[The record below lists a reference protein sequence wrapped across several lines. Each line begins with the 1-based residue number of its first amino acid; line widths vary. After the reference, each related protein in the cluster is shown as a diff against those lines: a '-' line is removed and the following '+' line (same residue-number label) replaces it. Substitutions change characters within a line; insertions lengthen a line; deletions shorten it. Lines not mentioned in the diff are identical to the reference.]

1 MGTIL
6 EFRQPETSR
15 PSADDSPAGLK
26 IGENNSAEIIIF
38 PGVRIE
44 RQDGADPS
52 GADAKPSKRAK
63 RTARQKV

>member
-15 PSADDSPAGLK
+15 LSAEDSSAGLK
-26 IGENNSAEIIIF
+26 SGENNSAEIIIF

-52 GADAKPSKRAK
+52 DTNAKPSKRAK

>member
-15 PSADDSPAGLK
+15 PSADNSPAGLK

-38 PGVRIE
+38 PGVRID
-44 RQDGADPS
+44 RNDGTDPS
-52 GADAKPSKRAK
+52 DTDAKPNKRAK